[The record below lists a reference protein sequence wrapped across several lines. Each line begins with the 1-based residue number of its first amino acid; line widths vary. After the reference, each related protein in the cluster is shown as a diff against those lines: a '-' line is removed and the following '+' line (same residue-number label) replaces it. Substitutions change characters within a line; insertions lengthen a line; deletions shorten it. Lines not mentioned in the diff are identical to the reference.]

1 MTGTSL
7 DGVDAAIVRFF
18 YDESNKLRFELI
30 GYHEIPIPKA
40 IRDSVMRIINEPI
53 RIAEVSQ
60 THFALS
66 HLYADAIR
74 KTCDAINFPLEKID
88 LIGIHGQT
96 VWHEP
101 SKSGIAGYDVAS
113 TLQLGSVSA
122 LANLTG
128 KKVVGD
134 FRSADIANGGQGA
147 PLVPIF
153 DYEFLSDKN
162 ESRIALNIGGMSNIT
177 FMPADCKKSD
187 VIAFDTGPGNVLID
201 AAMNLFF
208 GKDYD
213 EDGAMAETG
222 QAINC
227 LLDELRCIPFINQR
241 PPKSTGRELFNLNLV
256 NAFVCTGNFS
266 KRPKED
272 AIRTLTDFTAW
283 SIAENIRE
291 FADEKARLIVSGGG
305 AKNKYL
311 MKKLAI
317 ELPKAKIQSTDDYG
331 IPSSAKEAICFA
343 YLAFLNQEELQG
355 NMPSVTGATR
365 EVVLGVVAG

>member
-1 MTGTSL
+1 
-7 DGVDAAIVRFF
+7 
-18 YDESNKLRFELI
+18 
-30 GYHEIPIPKA
+30 
-40 IRDSVMRIINEPI
+40 
-53 RIAEVSQ
+53 
-60 THFALS
+60 
-66 HLYADAIR
+66 
-74 KTCDAINFPLEKID
+74 
-88 LIGIHGQT
+88 
-96 VWHEP
+96 
-101 SKSGIAGYDVAS
+101 
-113 TLQLGSVSA
+113 
-122 LANLTG
+122 
-128 KKVVGD
+128 
-134 FRSADIANGGQGA
+134 
-147 PLVPIF
+147 
-153 DYEFLSDKN
+153 
-162 ESRIALNIGGMSNIT
+162 
-177 FMPADCKKSD
+177 
-187 VIAFDTGPGNVLID
+187 VLID